1 MKIIESNEVTDRSS
15 TELLDAKLG
24 LNSAEY
30 PMVNSEVRPLAKRVA
45 DKVTRKSLTPLL
57 SSPLAV
63 PPSASVCRHC
73 VKRGVGCFWC
83 LFRQE

>member
-45 DKVTRKSLTPLL
+45 DIKQL
-57 SSPLAV
+57 SVLHGITA
-63 PPSASVCRHC
+63 
-73 VKRGVGCFWC
+73 
-83 LFRQE
+83 